1 MKFSIFL
8 PSGFTHE
15 FAGTAGPREAWE
27 TLVQIARAADD
38 SGYESVLMPDHLT
51 AMQPAQQTQFEAW
64 STITGLA
71 AHTTRVRFGLLVA
84 SVGYRNPALAAKIA
98 STVDVITNGRLV
110 FGLGAGWHEA
120 DYVQY
125 GFEFGSAK
133 ERLRRLEEAAQ
144 IVLGLWTQDETT
156 FDGTFYRVDGA
167 INQPKGIQQPHI
179 PLMIAGS
186 GEKVTLR
193 TVARYADVSNI
204 ADSPDVLRHK
214 YAVLKQHADDAG
226 RDYDSIKRTAM
237 MLVHIADTDAEAHAT
252 LPSAPLPIYP
262 GDVASYGL
270 IGSVETV
277 AERIAAFEAAG
288 VQELALH
295 FAALPSAEQITHFAE
310 TFTTSS
316 T

>member
-15 FAGTAGPREAWE
+15 FADIPEPRAAYER
-27 TLVQIARAADD
+27 LVQIARAADD
-38 SGYESVLMPDHLT
+38 SGYEALLMPDHLT

-64 STITGLA
+64 STLTGLA
-71 AHTTRVRFGLLVA
+71 GHTTRVKLGLLVA

-98 STVDVITNGRLV
+98 STVDVISNGRLV
-110 FGLGAGWHEA
+110 FGLGAGWHEP

-125 GFEFGSAK
+125 GFDFGSAK
-133 ERLRRLEEAAQ
+133 ERLQRLEEAVQ

-156 FDGTFYRVDGA
+156 FDGRFYRVDGA

-193 TVARYADVSNI
+193 TVARYADASNI
-204 ADSPDVLRHK
+204 ADSPEVLRHK
-214 YAVLKQHADDAG
+214 YDVLKRHAEDAG
-226 RDYDSIKRTAM
+226 RDYDTIKRTVM
-237 MLVHIADTDAEAHAT
+237 VLVHIADTDAEAHAT
-252 LPSAPLPIYP
+252 LPAAPLPIYP

-270 IGSVETV
+270 IGSTTTV
-277 AERIAAFEAAG
+277 AERIAAFEEAG
-288 VQELALH
+288 AQELALH
-295 FAALPSAEQITHFAE
+295 FANLPTAEQITHFAQ
-310 TFTTSS
+310 TFTS
-316 T
+316 

>member
-15 FAGTAGPREAWE
+15 FSALPGPREAWE
-27 TLVQIARAADD
+27 RLVEIARAADE
-38 SGYESVLMPDHLT
+38 SGYESLLMPDHLT

-71 AHTTRVRFGLLVA
+71 AHTNRVRLGLLVA

-98 STVDVITNGRLV
+98 STVDVISDGRLV

-144 IVLGLWTQDETT
+144 IVLALWTQEQAT

-167 INQPKGIQQPHI
+167 INQPKGIQRPHI

-204 ADSPDVLRHK
+204 AASPEVIRHK
-214 YAVLKQHADDAG
+214 YEVLKKHAEDAG
-226 RDYDSIKRTAM
+226 RDYDAITRTVM
-237 MLVHIADTDAEAHAT
+237 VLVHTAHTDDEAQAT
-252 LPSAPLPIYP
+252 LPTAPLPIYP

-270 IGSVETV
+270 IGSERTV

-288 VQELALH
+288 AQELVLH
-295 FAALPSAEQITHFAE
+295 FADLPTAEQVTRFAD
-310 TFTTSS
+310 TFGI
-316 T
+316 

>member
-15 FAGTAGPREAWE
+15 FADTQGPLEAYE
-27 TLVQIARAADD
+27 RLVQIACAADD

-64 STITGLA
+64 SVITALA
-71 AHTTRVRFGLLVA
+71 GVTTRVRLGLLVA
-84 SVGYRNPALAAKIA
+84 SVGYRNPALAAKVA
-98 STVDVITNGRLV
+98 STVDVIANGRLV
-110 FGLGAGWHEA
+110 FGLGAGWHEP

-125 GFEFGSAK
+125 GFEFGTAK
-133 ERLRRLEEAAQ
+133 ERLRRLDEAAQ
-144 IVLGLWTQDETT
+144 IVLGLWTQDEMT

-204 ADSPDVLRHK
+204 ADSPEVLRHK
-214 YAVLKQHADDAG
+214 YAVLKRHADDAG
-226 RDYDSIKRTAM
+226 RDYDAIRRTVM
-237 MLVHIADTDAEAHAT
+237 VLVHIADTDAEAQAT

-262 GDVASYGL
+262 GDVRSYGL

-277 AERIAAFEAAG
+277 AQRIADFQAAG
-288 VQELALH
+288 VQELVLH
-295 FAALPSAEQITHFAE
+295 FADCASAEKVTHFAE
-310 TFTTSS
+310 TIVP
-316 T
+316 

>member
-8 PSGFTHE
+8 PSGFAHE
-15 FAGTAGPREAWE
+15 FSDSPGPREAYDH
-27 TLVQIARAADD
+27 LVRIARAADG
-38 SGYESVLMPDHLT
+38 SAYESLLIPDHLT
-51 AMQPAQQTQFEAW
+51 AMQPAQETQFEAW

-71 AHTTRVRFGLLVA
+71 GQTTRVRLGLLVA
-84 SVGYRNPALAAKIA
+84 SVGYRNPALAAKMA
-98 STVDVITNGRLV
+98 STVDVISNGRLV
-110 FGLGAGWHEA
+110 FGLGAGWHEP

-156 FDGTFYRVDGA
+156 FHGSFYRIDGA
-167 INQPKGIQQPHI
+167 INQPKGLQRPHI
-179 PLMIAGS
+179 PLMIAGA

-204 ADSPDVLRHK
+204 VDSPDVVRHK
-214 YAVLKQHADDAG
+214 YAILKRHAEEAG
-226 RDYDSIKRTAM
+226 RDYDAIKRTVM
-237 MLVHIADTDAEAHAT
+237 VLVHIADTDDEARAT
-252 LPSAPLPIYP
+252 LPTAPLPIYP

-277 AERIAAFEAAG
+277 TQRIAAFEAAG
-288 VQELALH
+288 VQELVLH
-295 FAALPSAEQITHFAE
+295 FADLPTAERVTHFAE
-310 TFTTSS
+310 TFIG
-316 T
+316 

>member
-8 PSGFTHE
+8 PSGFAHE
-15 FAGTAGPREAWE
+15 FADTSEPREAYDQ
-27 TLVQIARAADD
+27 LVQIARAADE
-38 SGYESVLMPDHLT
+38 SGYDSLLIPDHLT

-64 STITGLA
+64 STITALA
-71 AHTTRVRFGLLVA
+71 GETTRVRLGLLVA

-98 STVDVITNGRLV
+98 STVDVISNGRV
-110 FGLGAGWHEA
+110 IFGLGAGWHEP

-125 GFEFGSAK
+125 GFEFGDAK

-156 FDGTFYRVDGA
+156 FHGNFYRVDGA
-167 INQPKGIQQPHI
+167 INQPKGIQRPHI
-179 PLMIAGS
+179 PLMIAGA

-204 ADSPDVLRHK
+204 VDSPEVVRHK
-214 YAVLKQHADDAG
+214 YAILKQHAHDAG
-226 RDYDSIKRTAM
+226 RDYDAIKRTVM
-237 MLVHIADTDAEAHAT
+237 VLVHISDTDDQARAT
-252 LPSAPLPIYP
+252 LPSGPLPIYP

-270 IGSVETV
+270 IGTVDTV

-288 VQELALH
+288 VQELVLH
-295 FAALPSAEQITHFAE
+295 FAAVPTAQQLAHFAE
-310 TFTTSS
+310 TFVK
-316 T
+316 

>member
-15 FAGTAGPREAWE
+15 FAATQGPREAYE
-27 TLVQIARAADD
+27 QLIQIACAADG
-38 SGYESVLMPDHLT
+38 SGYESLLMPDHLT
-51 AMQPAQQTQFEAW
+51 AMRPAQQTQFEAW

-71 AHTTRVRFGLLVA
+71 GHTTRVRLGLLVA

-98 STVDVITNGRLV
+98 STVDIISNGRLV
-110 FGLGAGWHEA
+110 FGLGAGWHEP

-156 FDGTFYRVDGA
+156 FTGSFYRVDGA
-167 INQPKGIQQPHI
+167 INQPKGLQRPHI

-204 ADSPDVLRHK
+204 AAAPDVVRHK
-214 YAVLKQHADDAG
+214 YAVLKQHAEDVG
-226 RDYDSIKRTAM
+226 RDYDTIKRTVM
-237 MLVHIADTDAEAHAT
+237 MLVHIADTDAEAQAT
-252 LPSAPLPIYP
+252 LPSAPLAIYP

-270 IGSVETV
+270 IGSVQTV
-277 AERIAAFEAAG
+277 TERIAAFEAAG
-288 VQELALH
+288 VQELVLH
-295 FAALPSAEQITHFAE
+295 FADLPTAEQIIHFAD
-310 TFTTSS
+310 TFLK
-316 T
+316 